1 MAARGPR
8 TRLSALRAL
17 FALAVVLLVLVGIVF
32 FGTTVADFVSDQF
45 GDDSNQEP
53 DDGTEN
59 SDQTADGTTRTTP
72 DNDTQE
78 DPPDES

>member
-17 FALAVVLLVLVGIVF
+17 FALAVVLLVLAGIVF
-32 FGTTVADFVSDQF
+32 FGTTVADFVNDQF
-45 GDDSNQEP
+45 GDDSDDEP
-53 DDGTEN
+53 DDETEN
-59 SDQTADGTTRTTP
+59 SDQTADGTTGTTP